1 MFFRKF
7 KSFFFI
13 LILFLFFS
21 IEKNIYATKADYDS
35 IPLLLNIDIQIETTE
50 AINLMYDFQFEKS
63 DKQFNWLIQEFGW
76 HPLPYFLLGLST
88 WWKIAPDLENKSLD
102 NQFLF
107 LMDTS
112 IILSKKI
119 YENYRRPCNNTYC
132 W

>member
-63 DKQFNWLIQEFGW
+63 DKQFKVGFR
-76 HPLPYFLLGLST
+76 FV
-88 WWKIAPDLENKSLD
+88 
-102 NQFLF
+102 
-107 LMDTS
+107 
-112 IILSKKI
+112 
-119 YENYRRPCNNTYC
+119 
-132 W
+132 